1 MRIWLCIGAA
11 NGFIAVAMGALAA
24 HSLEGAPWQRARQW
38 VETGAEYQMAHAL
51 ALLVVALLCHRAEGA
66 VRRWLAAA
74 AWSFLAGLL
83 LFSGGLYA
91 MALAGLTGLSAVVPL
106 GGLAFLAGWAVLFY
120 AGLRHVAGAAKNQEA
135 AESGDDGDK
144 EAGNG

>member
-1 MRIWLCIGAA
+1 MRMWLCIGAA

-51 ALLVVALLCHRAEGA
+51 ALLIVALLCGRADGA

-83 LFSGGLYA
+83 LFCGGLYT
-91 MALAGLTGLSAVVPL
+91 MALAGLTGLSAVVPV
-106 GGLAFLAGWAVLFY
+106 GGVAFMIGWAVLFY
-120 AGLRHVAGAAKNQEA
+120 AGLRHATTSAKDRRP
-135 AESGDDGDK
+135 AEPGDDGDG
-144 EAGNG
+144 ASRNG

>member
-1 MRIWLCIGAA
+1 MRMWLCIGAA

-24 HSLEGAPWQRARQW
+24 HSLEGAPWRRAREW

-51 ALLVVALLCHRAEGA
+51 ALLAVALLCGRAEGA
-66 VRRWLAAA
+66 ARRWLSAA

-83 LFSGGLYA
+83 LFSGGLYT
-91 MALAGLTGLSAVVPL
+91 MALAGLTGVSAVVPV
-106 GGLAFLAGWAVLFY
+106 GGLAFLIGWAALFY
-120 AGLRHVAGAAKNQEA
+120 AGLRHLAGPAKDQA
-135 AESGDDGDK
+135 PAESGDDGDK